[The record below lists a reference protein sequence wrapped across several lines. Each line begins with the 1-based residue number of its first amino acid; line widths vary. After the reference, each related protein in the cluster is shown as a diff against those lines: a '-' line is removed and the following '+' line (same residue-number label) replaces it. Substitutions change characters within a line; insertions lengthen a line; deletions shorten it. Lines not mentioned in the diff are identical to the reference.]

1 MAIKYFNNTIPGLKV
16 IDCPSFVDDRG
27 FLMEILR
34 STDGDLV
41 PGDEFGH
48 SQADVIRQVYL
59 VQNPLPTI
67 RAFHAH
73 DDLIDYFCVVQ
84 GSAIFAFADDRDDQ
98 VERFLY
104 SWRVH
109 HPADDSYAPDSEK
122 AKLVATQSLG
132 KCVQRVVTSARKP
145 QVIVVPAG
153 VYHGWKSLEPE
164 TIMVSVGSRRYNT
177 KTPDEV
183 RISPNALDD
192 AFRGSPWE
200 VEGK

>member
-16 IDCPSFVDDRG
+16 VDCPSFVDDRG

-34 STDGDLV
+34 STDGDLT

-59 VQNPLPTI
+59 VQNPLPTV

-84 GSAIFAFADDRDDQ
+84 GSAIFAFADDRNGQ
-98 VERFLY
+98 VAAYMDRGFD
-104 SWRVH
+104 RVF
-109 HPADDSYAPDSEK
+109 
-122 AKLVATQSLG
+122 
-132 KCVQRVVTSARKP
+132 VQRLVTSARKP
-145 QVIVVPAG
+145 QVIVVPAE
-153 VYHGWKSLEPE
+153 VYHGWKSLEPN
-164 TIMVSVGSRRYNT
+164 TIMVSVASQRYNT
-177 KTPDEV
+177 KTPDET
-183 RISPNALDD
+183 RIPPNALDGV
-192 AFRGSPWE
+192 FGGSPWE